1 MYLINFFYNE
11 ATYYLLKTYYYLKDK
26 RYVIGSNPWKKW
38 KETWKIY
45 DATQNMIKE
54 KKRKTDFLKFL
65 LLSDL
70 EEFQE
75 RFFLQK

>member
-1 MYLINFFYNE
+1 
-11 ATYYLLKTYYYLKDK
+11 LKDK

-54 KKRKTDFLKFL
+54 KKKEKPLFKNFCY
-65 LLSDL
+65 
-70 EEFQE
+70 FQI
-75 RFFLQK
+75 